1 MKSNA
6 KLLKIIK
13 DLCTPAYVY
22 FIMTILSF
30 VLYLIIR
37 EYAVRQN
44 KLQLKDHLPK
54 LSLFIKSFIFSI
66 VWIYILNWLCKKSPT
81 GKIVAWILVVLPI
94 LGYVII
100 MVGLLLV
107 VYMSSQVDGRKKIK
121 VNTNPDEVNQPEQLS
136 QDSGE
141 TVN

>member
-1 MKSNA
+1 MKLNA
-6 KLLKIIK
+6 KLLKMIK
-13 DLCTPAYVY
+13 DLCTPAYIY
-22 FIMTILSF
+22 FIMTTLSF
-30 VLYLIIR
+30 VSYLIIH

-100 MVGLLLV
+100 IVGLLLL
-107 VYMSSQVDGRKKIK
+107 VYMSSQADERKKIK
-121 VNTNPDEVNQPEQLS
+121 ETEIPEKVNQPEQLS

>member
-1 MKSNA
+1 MKFNA
-6 KLLKIIK
+6 KLLKMIK
-13 DLCTPAYVY
+13 DLCTPAYIY
-22 FIMTILSF
+22 FIMTTLSF
-30 VLYLIIR
+30 VSYLIIR
-37 EYAVRQN
+37 EYVLRQN

-54 LSLFIKSFIFSI
+54 LSIKSILFSI

-100 MVGLLLV
+100 MGGLLLL

-121 VNTNPDEVNQPEQLS
+121 ETEIPEKVNQPEQLS